1 MQSEEVGEHWTLGA
15 EDLAWLSGMP
25 DAGKLG
31 LAVQLMCWRRNGRFP
46 DNEADPAPAV
56 VRHLADQIGVG
67 VEVLENYEWTGRTGR
82 RHRRLPQPR
91 ALETQRYAMQQLLN
105 GLLAGIMPAMYP
117 ALGAL
122 VSLFRRLAILAEKEL
137 LGQGEYGGMMNSL
150 VLGGLTGA
158 VIGLF
163 SNVVPQGEQSAGLP
177 LATTAL
183 ALLAGYAADQVF
195 AMFDSLAMRVFV
207 SQAES
212 GGKKSG

>member
-1 MQSEEVGEHWTLGA
+1 
-15 EDLAWLSGMP
+15 
-25 DAGKLG
+25 
-31 LAVQLMCWRRNGRFP
+31 
-46 DNEADPAPAV
+46 
-56 VRHLADQIGVG
+56 
-67 VEVLENYEWTGRTGR
+67 
-82 RHRRLPQPR
+82 
-91 ALETQRYAMQQLLN
+91 MQQLLN
-105 GLLAGIMPAMYP
+105 GLLAGIMPAMYA

-137 LGQGEYGGMMNSL
+137 LGSGEYGVMNSL

-163 SNVVPQGEQSAGLP
+163 SNVVQQGEQSAGLP